1 MVDVDDW
8 QTYKN
13 VSDWVPPIMYDGT
26 YTKTEEFLVDFEVI
40 KESEHKGKRMI
51 EIEIK
56 S

>member
-13 VSDWVPPIMYDGT
+13 VSDWVPP
-26 YTKTEEFLVDFEVI
+26 KTEEFLVDFEVI